1 MPDAL
6 DIAVCVKQTPDT
18 EARIVP
24 APDGQSVAVEE
35 GSWIISPHDETAVE
49 LALRL
54 RQECGGSVTV
64 YSLGPER
71 VERAIREALAMGAD
85 RGVHLRCDVMPEDGA
100 QTAEALAG
108 VLGGRGH
115 GLILTGEQAI
125 DTQAAQVPQRLA
137 MHLDL
142 PCITAVES
150 VDISEG
156 RCEARRMVEGA
167 EERVR
172 CALPAVLGINR
183 RLAEP
188 RYPSFRG
195 IMQAKRKPV
204 ETVAA
209 APGKSGL
216 RTVAAHLP
224 VGKAAGRILAYDD
237 DAVGVLVGL
246 LREEAKV
253 I

>member
-1 MPDAL
+1 M

-24 APDGQSVAVEE
+24 APDRRSVAVED
-35 GSWIISPHDETAVE
+35 GTWIMSPHDETAVE

-54 RQECGGSVTV
+54 RQECGGTVTV

-71 VERAIREALAMGAD
+71 AEKAIREALAMGAD
-85 RGVHLRCDVMPEDGA
+85 RGVHLSCDVMPEDGA
-100 QTAEALAG
+100 QTADALARA
-108 VLGGRGH
+108 LSGRGH
-115 GLILTGEQAI
+115 ELILTGEQAI
-125 DTQAAQVPQRLA
+125 DTQGAQVPQRLA

-142 PCITAVES
+142 PCITAIES
-150 VDISEG
+150 VDVGEG
-156 RCEARRMVEGA
+156 QCRARRMVEGA
-167 EERVR
+167 EECVR

-195 IMQAKRKPV
+195 IMQARRKPV

-209 APGKSGL
+209 ALGESGL
-216 RTVAAHLP
+216 RTVAVRSPA
-224 VGKAAGRILAYDD
+224 GKGAGRILAYDD